1 MHKKSLLT
9 GLFVAVL
16 STSACAQ
23 DTQQDMVK
31 QEGWFDSGSNAVM
44 QRANR
49 PQNRNKA
56 KNIIIFIGDGMGIS
70 TLTAARIREGQLR
83 GELGEDNYL
92 SFEKFPNTALVK
104 TYATNAQ
111 VNDSAGTATAI
122 FTGVKTNANV
132 IGVNEHQ
139 SQDRCE
145 GIAENSVTNLAEMA
159 REKDMSVGIVT
170 TARITHATPAAVF
183 AHSPKRQWAHDK
195 RLPKDAAEFGCT
207 DIAAQMIAFDGGVG
221 LDVAMGGG
229 RYNFLPEGVGVG
241 RRGDGQNLVEM
252 WQNARDNRAYV
263 ENADSLR
270 AVTVTKETQLMGLF
284 SRSHLPYV
292 LDRTDETPSLTD
304 MALKAIEVLEAKGR
318 PYVLLIEAGK
328 VDLAHHRSWARK
340 SLAEAV
346 ELSATVAVVT
356 DKINLDE
363 TLVLVTADHSHSLT
377 INGSDSSPRGTDILG
392 FNKKLSGEYYL
403 DEDGN
408 PFTTLQYATGAKGST
423 KDKRILTEDMID
435 DKEYDYRGHVTLDEE
450 KHTGEDVALFGI
462 GPRSHVVAGT
472 IEQNEV
478 YHIMAYALGWY
489 DDATKK
495 K

>member
-1 MHKKSLLT
+1 MRKKSLLT
-9 GLFVAVL
+9 GIVAVVL
-16 STSACAQ
+16 TTSACAQ
-23 DTQQDMVK
+23 DAPQDAAK
-31 QEGWFDSGSNAVM
+31 QDSWFDGGSKAVM
-44 QRANR
+44 DRANR
-49 PQNRNKA
+49 PQNRDKA

-70 TLTAARIREGQLR
+70 TLTAARIHEGQLR

-145 GIAENSVTNLAEMA
+145 GISENSVPNMAEKA

-170 TARITHATPAAVF
+170 TTRITHATPAAVY
-183 AHSPKRQWAHDK
+183 AHSPRRQWGYDA
-195 RLPKDAAEFGCT
+195 RLPADAKKFGCT
-207 DIAAQMIAFDGGVG
+207 DIAAQLIAFDSGKG
-221 LDVAMGGG
+221 LDVALGGG
-229 RYNFLPEGVGVG
+229 RYNFLPDGVGVG
-241 RRGDGQNLVEM
+241 RRTDGKNLVKT
-252 WQNARDNRAYV
+252 WLKARDNRTYV
-263 ENADSLR
+263 ESAEALR
-270 AVTVTKETQLMGLF
+270 AVATTKDTQLMGLF

-292 LDRTDETPSLTD
+292 LDRTNETPTLTD
-304 MALKAIEVLEAKGR
+304 MALTALEVLEAKDR

-328 VDLAHHRSWARK
+328 IDLAHHKSWARK
-340 SLAEAV
+340 SLMEAV
-346 ELSATVAVVT
+346 ELSATVAAVT
-356 DKINLDE
+356 ARINLDD

-392 FNKKLSGEYYL
+392 FNKKLDGEYYL

-423 KDKRILTEDMID
+423 KDDRILTETIIE
-435 DKEYDYRGHVTLDEE
+435 DKEYEYRGHVTLDEE
-450 KHTGEDVALFGI
+450 KHGGEDVALFGI

-472 IEQNEV
+472 IEQNEI

-489 DDATKK
+489 DDASDKK
-495 K
+495 